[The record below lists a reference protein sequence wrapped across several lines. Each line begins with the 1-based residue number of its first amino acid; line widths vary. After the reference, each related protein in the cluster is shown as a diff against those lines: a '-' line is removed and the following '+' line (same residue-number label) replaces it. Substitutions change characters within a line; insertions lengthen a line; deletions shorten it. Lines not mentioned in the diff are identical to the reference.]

1 MVFITL
7 LSLLSFSG
15 MEGPEVGIP
24 NMDKGVH
31 FVFYAVA
38 AFLGCLFLREIS
50 KRERSLNKTAVRI
63 VVFLFIYGILL
74 EVLQWKLTTWRSGEV
89 ADALANG
96 LGALAGAVLV
106 KLLFSRKWQLKWK
119 N

>member
-7 LSLLSFSG
+7 LSLLSFTG
-15 MEGPEVGIP
+15 MDGPDVDIP

-31 FVFYAVA
+31 FLFYAVA
-38 AFLGCLFLREIS
+38 AYLGCLFLREIS
-50 KRERSLNKTAVRI
+50 RQERSLNGTMVRI
-63 VVFLFIYGILL
+63 VVSLFIYGILV

-89 ADALANG
+89 TDALVNG

-106 KLLFSRKWQLKWK
+106 KLLYSRKWQLKWK